1 MSTISATRL
10 SSLALA
16 VLVSFDLNVTLPVCA
31 SSAVVRGVEGE
42 NVVLRPGGTT
52 VVCVNLAVEE
62 WVEEVIVENAA
73 VEGIEVAVIRT
84 VVVLVVVV
92 TLAVVVLGVVVV
104 HTAMVLVL
112 EVVICSVVETNVVV
126 GRLVV
131 LVV

>member
-16 VLVSFDLNVTLPVCA
+16 VLVSYALNVPLPVCA
-31 SSAVVRGVEGE
+31 SSVVVKGVEGGD
-42 NVVLRPGGTT
+42 VVLRPGGTT
-52 VVCVNLAVEE
+52 VVCVNLAIEE

-73 VEGIEVAVIRT
+73 VEGI
-84 VVVLVVVV
+84 
-92 TLAVVVLGVVVV
+92 AVVV
-104 HTAMVLVL
+104 
-112 EVVICSVVETNVVV
+112 IRSVVETNVVV

>member
-16 VLVSFDLNVTLPVCA
+16 VLVSYDLNVTLPVRA
-31 SSAVVRGVEGE
+31 SSVVVKGVEGS
-42 NVVLRPGGTT
+42 NVVLRPGETA
-52 VVCVNLAVEE
+52 VVCTNLAVEV
-62 WVEEVIVENAA
+62 WVEEKIVEGAA
-73 VEGIEVAVIRT
+73 VDGVEVVVTRT
-84 VVVLVVVV
+84 VVVL
-92 TLAVVVLGVVVV
+92 GVVV

-112 EVVICSVVETNVVV
+112 DVVVRSVVEAIVVI

>member
-16 VLVSFDLNVTLPVCA
+16 VLVSYDLNVTLLVCA
-31 SSAVVRGVEGE
+31 SSVVVKGVEE
-42 NVVLRPGGTT
+42 SNVVLRPGGTT

-62 WVEEVIVENAA
+62 WVEEKIVENAA
-73 VEGIEVAVIRT
+73 VEGIEVDVTRT
-84 VVVLVVVV
+84 VVVL
-92 TLAVVVLGVVVV
+92 GVVV

-112 EVVICSVVETNVVV
+112 DVIIRSVVETNVVV

>member
-16 VLVSFDLNVTLPVCA
+16 VLVSYGFNVMLPVRA
-31 SSAVVRGVEGE
+31 SSVVVKSVEGGH
-42 NVVLRPGGTT
+42 VVLKPGGTT

-62 WVEEVIVENAA
+62 WVEKEIVENAA
-73 VEGIEVAVIRT
+73 VEGIK
-84 VVVLVVVV
+84 VVV
-92 TLAVVVLGVVVV
+92 TRTVVVLGVVV
-104 HTAMVLVL
+104 HTEMVVVL
-112 EVVICSVVETNVVV
+112 DDVIRSVVETNVEV

>member
-10 SSLALA
+10 SSLELA
-16 VLVSFDLNVTLPVCA
+16 VLVSYGPEVTLPARA
-31 SSAVVRGVEGE
+31 SSVVVKDVEGS

-52 VVCVNLAVEE
+52 VVCVNLAVEV
-62 WVEEVIVENAA
+62 WVEAEIVENAA
-73 VEGIEVAVIRT
+73 VEGIEVVGTCT
-84 VVVLVVVV
+84 VVVL
-92 TLAVVVLGVVVV
+92 GIVV

-112 EVVICSVVETNVVV
+112 DGVIRSVVETSVVV

>member
-16 VLVSFDLNVTLPVCA
+16 VLVSYDLNVTLPVCA
-31 SSAVVRGVEGE
+31 SFVVVKGVEGG

-52 VVCVNLAVEE
+52 VVCVNLTVEE
-62 WVEEVIVENAA
+62 WVVEVIVENAA
-73 VEGIEVAVIRT
+73 VEGIAVVVIRT

-92 TLAVVVLGVVVV
+92 TLADVVLGVVVV
-104 HTAMVLVL
+104 HTVVVPV
-112 EVVICSVVETNVVV
+112 EVVICSVVETNVEV

>member
-16 VLVSFDLNVTLPVCA
+16 MLFSFDLNVTLPVCA
-31 SSAVVRGVEGE
+31 SSVVVKGVEE
-42 NVVLRPGGTT
+42 SDVVLRPGGTT

-62 WVEEVIVENAA
+62 WVEKEIVENAA
-73 VEGIEVAVIRT
+73 VEGIEVVVIRT
-84 VVVLVVVV
+84 
-92 TLAVVVLGVVVV
+92 VVVLGVVVV
-104 HTAMVLVL
+104 HTTMVLVL
-112 EVVICSVVETNVVV
+112 DVVIRSVVETNVVV

>member
-16 VLVSFDLNVTLPVCA
+16 VLVSYDLNVGLPVCA
-31 SSAVVRGVEGE
+31 SSVGVKGVEIGD
-42 NVVLRPGGTT
+42 VVLRPGGTT

-62 WVEEVIVENAA
+62 WVEEIIVEKAA
-73 VEGIEVAVIRT
+73 VEGIEVVGTRT

-104 HTAMVLVL
+104 PTVVVSV

>member
-10 SSLALA
+10 SSLELA
-16 VLVSFDLNVTLPVCA
+16 VLVSYGLEVTSPVRA
-31 SSAVVRGVEGE
+31 SSVVVKGVEGG
-42 NVVLRPGGTT
+42 NVVLRPGETT

-62 WVEEVIVENAA
+62 WVEEEIVENAA
-73 VEGIEVAVIRT
+73 VEGIEVVVTRT
-84 VVVLVVVV
+84 VVVL
-92 TLAVVVLGVVVV
+92 GVVV

-112 EVVICSVVETNVVV
+112 DVVIRSVVENNVVV

>member
-16 VLVSFDLNVTLPVCA
+16 VLVSYNFNVTLPVGV
-31 SSAVVRGVEGE
+31 SSVVVKGVEGS
-42 NVVLRPGGTT
+42 NVVLRPGGTA
-52 VVCVNLAVEE
+52 VVCVNLAVEV
-62 WVEEVIVENAA
+62 WVEEKIVENAA
-73 VEGIEVAVIRT
+73 VEGIEVFVTRT
-84 VVVLVVVV
+84 
-92 TLAVVVLGVVVV
+92 VVVLGVVD

-112 EVVICSVVETNVVV
+112 DVVIRSVVETNVVV

>member
-16 VLVSFDLNVTLPVCA
+16 ALVSYDLNVMLPVRA
-31 SSAVVRGVEGE
+31 SSVVVKGVEGSH
-42 NVVLRPGGTT
+42 VVLRPGGTT

-62 WVEEVIVENAA
+62 WVEEEIVENAA
-73 VEGIEVAVIRT
+73 VEGIEVVVTRT
-84 VVVLVVVV
+84 VVVL
-92 TLAVVVLGVVVV
+92 GVVV

-112 EVVICSVVETNVVV
+112 DVVIRPVVETKVVV

>member
-16 VLVSFDLNVTLPVCA
+16 VLVLYVLEVTVPVRA
-31 SSAVVRGVEGE
+31 LSVVVKGVEGS
-42 NVVLRPGGTT
+42 NVVLRPGETT

-62 WVEEVIVENAA
+62 WVEEEIVENAA
-73 VEGIEVAVIRT
+73 VEGIEVVVTRT
-84 VVVLVVVV
+84 VVVL
-92 TLAVVVLGVVVV
+92 GVVV

-112 EVVICSVVETNVVV
+112 DVVIRSVVETNVVV

>member
-10 SSLALA
+10 SSLASA

-31 SSAVVRGVEGE
+31 SSAVVEGVEEG
-42 NVVLRPGGTT
+42 NVVLRPGRTT

-62 WVEEVIVENAA
+62 WVEEEIVENAA
-73 VEGIEVAVIRT
+73 VEGIEVVVTRT
-84 VVVLVVVV
+84 VVVL
-92 TLAVVVLGVVVV
+92 GVVV
-104 HTAMVLVL
+104 HTAMVLVPD
-112 EVVICSVVETNVVV
+112 VVIRSVVETNVVV

>member
-16 VLVSFDLNVTLPVCA
+16 VLVSYDLNVTLPVRA
-31 SSAVVRGVEGE
+31 SSVVVKGVEKSD
-42 NVVLRPGGTT
+42 VVLRPGGTA

-62 WVEEVIVENAA
+62 WVEEVIVEKVA

-84 VVVLVVVV
+84 VVVLVVVI

-112 EVVICSVVETNVVV
+112 DVVICSVVETNVVV